1 VAVDP
6 GTRQAEEISSPGR
19 AEVAVATAG
28 GGPSQGTTRER
39 LVEWFR
45 AHQFE
50 VWLTLPLVA
59 YVLVLT
65 ITPIINTFRLSF
77 TDPLQGGPSLE
88 NYQRI
93 FGGGVFRSAVV
104 NTVIVAAMSLVLELG
119 VGLIVAL
126 TLHASFRGRGFVR
139 TITLV
144 PLGVPTIVAGAVM
157 LLIFARS
164 GYLNS
169 IIFLIQDLVNLLP
182 GVDWQYQPISL
193 TVSGGVSTLFT
204 VAIADM
210 WKVLP
215 IVVLIF
221 LAGLQSI
228 PEDIYEA
235 ADIDGATKWQRFWR
249 VTFPLL
255 IPYMTMA
262 IILRAIDAFRIYELA
277 LVLAG
282 GVEPV
287 LGTYIAD
294 RYLPPTSDEFTSSAA
309 SIVLFGIIMVFIISY
324 LKFVAPRGRAEA

>member
-1 VAVDP
+1 M
-6 GTRQAEEISSPGR
+6 GGRQATNQRDESTVESGAAS
-19 AEVAVATAG
+19 AVAMG
-28 GGPSQGTTRER
+28 QGVRRASWIGR
-39 LVEWFR
+39 LAEWAR
-45 AHQFE
+45 THQFE

-65 ITPIINTFRLSF
+65 ITPIINTFRISF
-77 TDPLQGGPSLE
+77 TSPGQGGASLE
-88 NYQRI
+88 NYRTI
-93 FGGGVFRSAVV
+93 FGSDVFRTAVI
-104 NTVIVAAMSLVLELG
+104 NTIIVALLSLVLELG
-119 VGLIVAL
+119 VGLITAMA
-126 TLHASFRGRGFVR
+126 LHAAFRGRGFVR
-139 TITLV
+139 TVSLV

-157 LLIFARS
+157 LLIFARA
-164 GYLNS
+164 GYMNS

-182 GVDWQYQPISL
+182 GVDWQYHAVAL
-193 TVSGGVSTLFT
+193 TVAGGLPTLLT

-235 ADIDGATKWQRFWR
+235 ADMDGATKWQRFWR

-282 GVEPV
+282 NVEPV
-287 LGTYIAD
+287 LGTYIFD
-294 RYLPPTSDEFTSSAA
+294 RYLPPTSDEYTSSAA
-309 SIVLFGIIMVFIISY
+309 SVILFGIIIVFIVLY
-324 LKFVAPRGRAEA
+324 LRFVARRGGERT

>member
-1 VAVDP
+1 VAGQRTTKAGDEII
-6 GTRQAEEISSPGR
+6 AEVPGR
-19 AEVAVATAG
+19 GAAVG
-28 GGPSQGTTRER
+28 GGGRPKASAWAR
-39 LVEWFR
+39 LNRWLR
-45 AHQFE
+45 GHQFE
-50 VWLTLPLVA
+50 IWLTLPLVA

-65 ITPIINTFRLSF
+65 VTPIINTFRLSL
-77 TDPLQGGPSLE
+77 TDSQQGGISLV
-88 NYQRI
+88 NYERI
-93 FGGGVFRSAVV
+93 FGSGVFRSAVA
-104 NTVIVAAMSLVLELG
+104 NTLIVATMSLVLELG
-119 VGLIVAL
+119 LGLIIAL
-126 TLHASFRGRGFVR
+126 ALHAAFRGRGFVR
-139 TITLV
+139 TISLV

-157 LLIFARS
+157 LLIFARA
-164 GYLNS
+164 GYMNS

-193 TVSGGVSTLFT
+193 TVSGGLPTLFT
-204 VAIADM
+204 VAIADA

-235 ADIDGATKWQRFWR
+235 ADVDGATKWQRFWR

-282 GVEPV
+282 GIEPV
-287 LGTYIAD
+287 LGTYIFD
-294 RYLPPTSDEFTSSAA
+294 RWLPPTSDEYTASAA
-309 SIVLFGIIMVFIISY
+309 SIVLFAIIMVFVILY
-324 LKFVAPRGRAEA
+324 LRFVAPRGRSQT

>member
-1 VAVDP
+1 MAGDT
-6 GTRQAEEISSPGR
+6 GTKQAEEIASRGR

-28 GGPSQGTTRER
+28 GGPSQDTLRGR
-39 LVEWFR
+39 LSDWFR

-65 ITPIINTFRLSF
+65 ITPIINTFRISF
-77 TDPLQGGPSLE
+77 TDPQQGGASLE

-93 FGGGVFRSAVV
+93 FGGGVFRAAVV
-104 NTVIVAAMSLVLELG
+104 NTVIVASMSLALELG

-169 IIFLIQDLVNLLP
+169 IIFLIQDIVNLLP

>member
-1 VAVDP
+1 VAWGRTDRAGDDVP
-6 GTRQAEEISSPGR
+6 GH
-19 AEVAVATAG
+19 
-28 GGPSQGTTRER
+28 GTTIDGAFQSGTSARSR
-39 LVEWFR
+39 LGRWFR

-50 VWLTLPLVA
+50 IWLTLPLVA
-59 YVLVLT
+59 YVLALT
-65 ITPIINTFRLSF
+65 VTPIINTFRLSL
-77 TDPLQGGPSLE
+77 TDPQQGGLTLD
-88 NYQRI
+88 NYGRI
-93 FGGGVFRSAVV
+93 FEGAVFRSAVV
-104 NTVIVAAMSLVLELG
+104 NTVIVAAMSLILELG
-119 VGLIVAL
+119 LGLIIAL
-126 TLHASFRGRGFVR
+126 TLHAAFRGRGFVR

-157 LLIFARS
+157 LLIFARA

-193 TVSGGVSTLFT
+193 TVAGGIPTLFT
-204 VAIADM
+204 VAIADT

-235 ADIDGATKWQRFWR
+235 ADMDGATKWQRFTR

-287 LGTYIAD
+287 LGTYIFD
-294 RYLPPTSDEFTSSAA
+294 RYLPPTSDEYTAASA
-309 SIVLFGIIMVFIISY
+309 SIVLFAIIMIFVILY
-324 LKFVAPRGRAEA
+324 LRFVAPRGRSGG